1 MNEVM
6 TERALVAELPFSSEM
21 RFDAHMTP
29 HANLVG
35 RKCDR
40 IEDVGF
46 EVERERYGLDFRRG
60 PARPAAQVQHAPVP
74 SVATSAVRYRSRRA
88 WPPER
93 GFAGD
98 QRQRSMDDPTR
109 LVATHRHPLE

>member
-6 TERALVAELPFSSEM
+6 TERGLVAELPFSSEM

-35 RKCDR
+35 CKCDR
-40 IEDVGF
+40 IEDVEF
-46 EVERERYGLDFRRG
+46 
-60 PARPAAQVQHAPVP
+60 APVP

-98 QRQRSMDDPTR
+98 QWQRSLDDPPR
-109 LVATHRHPLE
+109 LVATHGHPLE